1 MKPTKRRIF
10 CAVLVSAAVATSGVA
25 TAAPARTGCRG
36 ALLSSTVVDRIPA
49 DKVGEYLRKADL
61 DPSRARFG
69 VIAERIEY
77 RTVGVDGRPTVAS
90 GLVARPDGNPVAAD
104 LVSWA
109 HGTMI
114 YRGYAPSVSSTDST
128 RSYAAL
134 FASAGY
140 VTSAPDYLGLGT
152 GPGAHPYLDVNSE
165 TTASIDALRATKQLA
180 ARERVRTTDRV
191 LATGFSQGGPAAMA
205 LGRALSRGADPH
217 LKLAALAPISGPYA
231 LSDVV
236 AKALSDEISDAT
248 AYTSYFTVAWNR
260 LHHLYDSP
268 AEAFRDPAIVALFD
282 GNHPDHE
289 VFPKLPTT
297 VGELLTPQFIEKLKH
312 PTGELRRALRV
323 ADATCDWRPGVPVRL
338 FAASGDHTVPISN
351 SRTCAERLR
360 ENHGTAEVVDVGAVD
375 HLPSAKRASSQILAL
390 FQAA

>member
-1 MKPTKRRIF
+1 M
-10 CAVLVSAAVATSGVA
+10 AASGIG
-25 TAAPARTGCRG
+25 TAAADTGCRG
-36 ALLSSTVVDRIPA
+36 ALLASTVVDRIPA
-49 DKVGEYLRKADL
+49 DKVGEYLRKANL
-61 DPSRARFG
+61 DPSRAKFG

-77 RTVGVDGRPTVAS
+77 RTVTPNGRPTVAS
-90 GLVARPDGNPVAAD
+90 GLVVRPDGNPAATD

-114 YRGYAPSVSSTDST
+114 YRGYAGSVSATDST

-152 GPGAHPYLDVNSE
+152 GPGTHPYLDVDSE

-217 LKLAALAPISGPYA
+217 LRLAALAPISGPYDLSGLVSTA
-231 LSDVV
+231 LSGGIDN
-236 AKALSDEISDAT
+236 AT
-248 AYTSYFTVAWNR
+248 AYTAYFTVAWNR

-268 AEAFRDPAIVALFD
+268 AEAFRDPAIVDLFD
-282 GNHPDHE
+282 GNHPDQE
-289 VFPKLPTT
+289 VFPKLPAT

-312 PTGELRRALRV
+312 PTSALRRAFRV
-323 ADATCDWRPGVPVRL
+323 ADGTCDWRPNVPVHL
-338 FAASGDHTVPISN
+338 FAASGDHTVPIWN
-351 SRTCAERLR
+351 SRTCAGQLR
-360 ENHGTAEVVDVGAVD
+360 ENHATAEVVDVGAVD
-375 HLPSAKRASSQILAL
+375 HLPSAKRASAQILAL
-390 FQAA
+390 FQAS